1 MIPMTLFLVS
11 LALVVYTYL
20 GYPLILKL
28 LGKLRKPRLAWT
40 SIEPPS
46 VSVII
51 AAYNEEEA
59 VQSRIANILASDY
72 PSEKIEV
79 LIASDG
85 STDRTVERAQ
95 AVNDPRVRALDFQE
109 NRGRA
114 AVHNDAAAAA
124 QNEILVFSDAES
136 RFTRDFLRNI
146 TAPFADPDVGCT
158 TGELFFLNRESTS
171 LGRSRGFYWTF
182 EYLLRQYSSDAGMLA
197 VASGACMAVRRE
209 LYRPLPSP
217 TDDVDFITPIDVV
230 TQGKRVAH
238 CKDAIVEEF
247 MFIHPRAEF
256 RSRVRMTAR
265 NWIGISRRLRE
276 CPLREY
282 AWLWWCLISHKFLRW
297 LTPFFLMGALL
308 GSVLGWENVLL
319 RSACLVQVALYMWA
333 LVGLCFPAVTP
344 GVLGAPTG
352 FCVANAGFA
361 VGVLS
366 AFLGRARATYSRREE
381 QT

>member
-28 LGKLRKPRLAWT
+28 LGKPRKPRLART
-40 SIEPPS
+40 STEPLS

-95 AVNDPRVRALDFQE
+95 AVNDPRVRALDFRE

-114 AVHNDAAAAA
+114 TVHNDAAAAA

-146 TAPFADPDVGCT
+146 TAPFADPEVGCT

-230 TQGKRVAH
+230 TQGKRVVH
-238 CKDAIVEEF
+238 CGNAVVEEF
-247 MFIHPRAEF
+247 MFVQPRAEF
-256 RSRVRMTAR
+256 RSRVRMTSR
-265 NWIGISRRLRE
+265 NWIGTWRRLRE
-276 CPLREY
+276 CPLRKY
-282 AWLWWCLISHKFLRW
+282 AWLWWCLVSHKFLRW
-297 LTPFFLMGALL
+297 LTPFFLMGVLL

-319 RSACLVQVALYMWA
+319 RSACLIQVALYAWA
-333 LVGLCFPAVTP
+333 LVGLYFPAITP
-344 GVLGAPTG
+344 GSLGAPTG

-366 AFLGRARATYSRREE
+366 ALLGRARAAYSRRDE